1 MLMKMMIVL
10 LSINYEGEEVM
21 VIGDGVAWLSGR
33 QQEEG
38 EERRLLGRKSQRR
51 WREEKK
57 K

>member
-51 WREEKK
+51 WREEKRK
-57 K
+57 